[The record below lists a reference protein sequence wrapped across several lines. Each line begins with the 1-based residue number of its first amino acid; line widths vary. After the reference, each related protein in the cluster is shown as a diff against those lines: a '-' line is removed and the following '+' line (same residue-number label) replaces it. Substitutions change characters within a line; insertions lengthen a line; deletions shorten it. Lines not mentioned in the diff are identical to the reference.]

1 MSAYPQLSFSS
12 FQKWFAE
19 AFILEKND
27 KNNDLAEKNTSQDEA
42 GVVRVEDG
50 RRRFLQERRPVRQSR
65 RRPGRRR
72 QREHQQSEE
81 HA

>member
-1 MSAYPQLSFSS
+1 MVCRSVYLG
-12 FQKWFAE
+12 
-19 AFILEKND
+19 KND